1 MIRRGY
7 QLGFRTDSA
16 EHISYGAEVSNPVIN
31 DSDHQEEASKAGERV
46 LQDRLVGIGTKERP
60 AWAGLANGLG
70 PCANLKVNGNSSCTG
85 PTLIPIFI
93 GGTGRSGTSILK
105 KVVASHPAVA
115 SIPTEMRIIVDPGG
129 LLDLQRA
136 LTDHWSPYAADI
148 AIQQFRALLDDAEST
163 NILKKVTQR
172 AAYAVGASPRRYS
185 SLGVGDS
192 VGRKYYRTRTEQLLD
207 SLSNRLEGT
216 AWMGTPGPRP
226 TSKLYNTEY
235 SRVATC
241 SPLLREFVEDLFKA
255 SAGDR
260 TATHFVEDTPYNI
273 LAAPDLMQVFPN
285 MRLVHVYRDFRD
297 VLASYQRQHW
307 GKGNLLMIARRIR
320 SIMERWREL
329 RV

>member
-1 MIRRGY
+1 
-7 QLGFRTDSA
+7 
-16 EHISYGAEVSNPVIN
+16 
-31 DSDHQEEASKAGERV
+31 
-46 LQDRLVGIGTKERP
+46 
-60 AWAGLANGLG
+60 
-70 PCANLKVNGNSSCTG
+70 
-85 PTLIPIFI
+85 
-93 GGTGRSGTSILK
+93 
-105 KVVASHPAVA
+105 
-115 SIPTEMRIIVDPGG
+115 MRIIVDPGG

-329 RV
+329 RVGLSNANLLEVQFEELVSDREGFLRTFLSFVQLPNRPELEKSLSLIDPARTHTGRWKRELPSELLTELDPILGPILEEYGYA